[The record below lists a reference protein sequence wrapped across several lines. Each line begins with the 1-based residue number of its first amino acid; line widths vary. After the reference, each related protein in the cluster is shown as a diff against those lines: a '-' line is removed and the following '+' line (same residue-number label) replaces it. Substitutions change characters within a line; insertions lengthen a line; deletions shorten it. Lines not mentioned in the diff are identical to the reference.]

1 MKIERILTSDVL
13 RAHSYVGA
21 RGWQLEKARP
31 AGVPAALDGFR
42 VVFGYRRRD
51 GRRALLVRDASGA
64 LFLCE
69 LPSAQKGGAA

>member
-21 RGWQLEKARP
+21 RGWELEEARP

-51 GRRALLVRDASGA
+51 GRRALLARDASGE

-69 LPSAQKGGAA
+69 LPSAKKGGAA

>member
-21 RGWQLEKARP
+21 RGWELEEARP

-51 GRRALLVRDASGA
+51 GRRAFLVRDARGA
-64 LFLCE
+64 LFFCE